1 LKQQDNME
9 EKRFEELWERA
20 KAEKYAEDLA
30 AEYPAWRTHRRKT
43 ASMVTGVALLLAV
56 SAPIALS
63 SNTSERI
70 YCNNSAFSDNHWTE
84 MADAL
89 LMEA

>member
-1 LKQQDNME
+1 
-9 EKRFEELWERA
+9 
-20 KAEKYAEDLA
+20 
-30 AEYPAWRTHRRKT
+30 
-43 ASMVTGVALLLAV
+43 MVTGVALLLAV